1 MNHARDYTLTVGG
14 INTDNIAVCI
24 YDKFGNEMPRP
35 KKNTKDMENLLKH
48 YIEETTTYVL
58 QIGEKTFNATVFDAQ
73 FRAKGRFYSNVLLSL
88 LEDIR
93 RIPEDHS
100 ILEQKK
106 YTNFSG
112 IVPADVEQ
120 LASLSHIIFYYYID
134 QSDKAHDPELDMQ
147 KNAGLLR
154 GLEHHFQTYRDD
166 RYTPPTEGSGDAP
179 FIRMCRMDNLL
190 ARLDALC

>member
-1 MNHARDYTLTVGG
+1 M
-14 INTDNIAVCI
+14 
-24 YDKFGNEMPRP
+24 KEMV
-35 KKNTKDMENLLKH
+35 KY
-48 YIEETTTYVL
+48 YIKETTTYVL
-58 QIGEKTFNATVFDAQ
+58 QMGEKTVNATVFDAQ

-120 LASLSHIIFYYYID
+120 LASLSHIIFYYYIG
-134 QSDKAHDPELDMQ
+134 QSDAERDSQ
-147 KNAGLLR
+147 KQAGLLR